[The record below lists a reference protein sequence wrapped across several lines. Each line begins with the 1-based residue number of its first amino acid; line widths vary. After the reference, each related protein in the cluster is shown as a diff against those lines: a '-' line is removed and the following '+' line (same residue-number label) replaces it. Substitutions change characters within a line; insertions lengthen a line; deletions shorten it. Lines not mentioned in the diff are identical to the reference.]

1 MSMSTLS
8 FISSNHPDL
17 SSNQSNGPNQRDK
30 LTKQIVINV
39 NIDSNPI
46 KLTYSIVKMVDK
58 QYMLNDIVDIIQLLL
73 WLIFPFILIN
83 QAIQSNRTIQY
94 R

>member
-17 SSNQSNGPNQRDK
+17 SPNQSNGPNQREK

-46 KLTYSIVKMVDK
+46 NIFK
-58 QYMLNDIVDIIQLLL
+58 IQCMKNYYAHST
-73 WLIFPFILIN
+73 IFHVESF
-83 QAIQSNRTIQY
+83 
-94 R
+94 